1 LSGLL
6 AFPLLNFNMKF
17 MQEAMEDRRK
27 DDPTLVINASPL

>member
-1 LSGLL
+1 
-6 AFPLLNFNMKF
+6 MKF